1 MINGGA
7 VCGNTA
13 STVLGGGRNTI
24 YRKVERFSSTRL
36 VEEEVML
43 NLAKI

>member
-1 MINGGA
+1 

-13 STVLGGGRNTI
+13 STVLRGGRNTI

-36 VEEEVML
+36 RRSKVGYST
-43 NLAKI
+43 NGANS

>member
-1 MINGGA
+1 

-13 STVLGGGRNTI
+13 STVLRGGRNTI

-36 VEEEVML
+36 V
-43 NLAKI
+43 